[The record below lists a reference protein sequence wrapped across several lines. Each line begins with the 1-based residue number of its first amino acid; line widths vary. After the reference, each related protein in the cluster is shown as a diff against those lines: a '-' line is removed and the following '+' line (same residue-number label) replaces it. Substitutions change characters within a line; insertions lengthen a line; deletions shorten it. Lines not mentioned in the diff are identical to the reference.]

1 MIFFQA
7 TSSKS
12 NGGEK
17 QAAVE
22 THFIKFSSKLMR
34 QFDVA
39 GNYYSETVRCDGNV
53 FPLKQGVG
61 VGGEIPL

>member
-1 MIFFQA
+1 M
-7 TSSKS
+7 S

-22 THFIKFSSKLMR
+22 TCFIKFSSKLMR

-53 FPLKQGVG
+53 FALKQGG
-61 VGGEIPL
+61 RGGRNPPINNDSE